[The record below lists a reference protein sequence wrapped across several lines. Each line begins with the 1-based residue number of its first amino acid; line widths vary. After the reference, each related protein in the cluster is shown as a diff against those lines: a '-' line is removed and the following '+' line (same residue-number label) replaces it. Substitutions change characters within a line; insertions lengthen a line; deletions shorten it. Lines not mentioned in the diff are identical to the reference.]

1 MERLFLHEEI
11 SAYKTFADPIE
22 IPEII
27 SKGLSP
33 KIVLREYQEEA
44 FRNFIINFNLLSIL
58 CNVRQSI
65 SSSRARVIRINLWPC
80 SSSRA
85 FNVRRS

>member
-1 MERLFLHEEI
+1 MEGLFLHDGI

-58 CNVRQSI
+58 CNVRQI
-65 SSSRARVIRINLWPC
+65 VTSSRTRAIRMNLLALFW
-80 SSSRA
+80 
-85 FNVRRS
+85 